1 MANAKLAGIP
11 KNTDRDMTV
20 FLKSVRDVLT
30 ELSKESVDDK
40 KYLASRNYLLRINK
54 KTGKSIVD
62 QINDS
67 LVLLDTKLSGVIDS
81 RISNLSI
88 QTGLDIE
95 AAKVVMRQE
104 ITDAIAAN
112 NVTLTN
118 SILAQVDQKILDNNA
133 SLMIEVG
140 ALIDSKIAEQ
150 HPPVP

>member
-1 MANAKLAGIP
+1 MANSKLAGIP
-11 KNTDRDMTV
+11 KDAGRDMTV
-20 FLKSVRDVLT
+20 FLKSVRDILT
-30 ELSKESVDDK
+30 ELTKESVGDK
-40 KYLASRNYLLRINK
+40 KYLASRNYLLRVNK
-54 KTGKSIVD
+54 QTGKSIIE
-62 QINDS
+62 QINES
-67 LVLLDTKLSGVIDS
+67 LVLLDSKLSGVIDTKVN
-81 RISNLSI
+81 NLST